1 VLSQQMI
8 CSRQLIAIAAAG
20 CRLHQSDLS
29 VTAKIQGKKGSA
41 IIVFAR
47 GAQAAAAATAA
58 LKA

>member
-1 VLSQQMI
+1 MI
-8 CSRQLIAIAAAG
+8 CSRQLIAIGAAAG
-20 CRLHQSDLS
+20 CISLS

>member
-1 VLSQQMI
+1 MI
-8 CSRQLIAIAAAG
+8 CSRQLIAIGAAAG
-20 CRLHQSDLS
+20 CICISLHQSDLS